1 MKQCNTGK
9 ECINN
14 GTTKM
19 IRKSKLIY
27 KRKKL
32 KFLFLFRVTCF
43 RWTISELAS
52 KVWDWWI
59 WSTEVAGTHPRVVG
73 RHEKRA
79 LVARLSHNSSR
90 LLEGGNPKKVDG
102 NPLTSLSRLTKAVKG
117 HLRNFSVYLV
127 GNKRP
132 CFQRPLNL
140 STLNWNFASYRQRK
154 CQPYRSQNTDY
165 ARSVFSKASFTP
177 LPLSQSHQGNS
188 IKWGIAS
195 SEDRIFMK
203 RQSD

>member
-1 MKQCNTGK
+1 M
-9 ECINN
+9 EILWHPSHVW
-14 GTTKM
+14 
-19 IRKSKLIY
+19 RKLW
-27 KRKKL
+27 KK
-32 KFLFLFRVTCF
+32 
-43 RWTISELAS
+43 
-52 KVWDWWI
+52 
-59 WSTEVAGTHPRVVG
+59 G
-73 RHEKRA
+73 RF
-79 LVARLSHNSSR
+79 
-90 LLEGGNPKKVDG
+90 
-102 NPLTSLSRLTKAVKG
+102 G

-195 SEDRIFMK
+195 SEDRIVYEKTVRLKLNAVNIPVKDEMQFPTK
-203 RQSD
+203 WFARPITARSKCGPLPVGEVTTLNFRTRSR